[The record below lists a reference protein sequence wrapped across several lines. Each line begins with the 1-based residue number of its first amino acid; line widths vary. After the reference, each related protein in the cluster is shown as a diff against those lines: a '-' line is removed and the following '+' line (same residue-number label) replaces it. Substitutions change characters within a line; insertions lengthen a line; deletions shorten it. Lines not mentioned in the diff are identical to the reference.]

1 MVRAI
6 GEAGRFHVPEARQ
19 GASEILSCRKGRAQV
34 QRIGVV
40 LLLKGGQS
48 VRSPC
53 FGEEDEEEE
62 EEEEEE
68 KRRRCR

>member
-1 MVRAI
+1 MVGAV

-19 GASEILSCRKGRAQV
+19 GASEILSCRIGRAQV
-34 QRIGVV
+34 QEIGVV
-40 LLLKGGQS
+40 LLLERGQS

-53 FGEEDEEEE
+53 FGEEA
-62 EEEEEE
+62 EEEE